1 LILHTNQHYHNM
13 IRRVTIKIASGSEAK
28 AAKAIAAAVFLG

>member
-1 LILHTNQHYHNM
+1 M

-28 AAKAIAAAVFLG
+28 AAKAIAAAVFLGVDSIISI